1 MKQTVSKQEIKNK
14 KDRRSGKGRCIALSR
29 IVYRLE
35 GKNTF
40 YVESESTDNRY
51 YFVLYNPSIFEWCSC
66 KDFESNRSEKCKHL
80 MTVENAI
87 RFATIKEVD
96 HFPEETRKSLSYE
109 DDDYSF

>member
-1 MKQTVSKQEIKNK
+1 MKQLLKTKLET
-14 KDRRSGKGRCIALSR
+14 KDRREGRARCIALSR
-29 IVYRLE
+29 TIYQMR
-35 GKNTF
+35 GKETF
-40 YVESESTDNRY
+40 YVESESCVGRY
-51 YFVLYNPSIFEWCSC
+51 YFVRFNSSFDGSFCSC
-66 KDFESNRSEKCKHL
+66 KNFESNRSEKCKHL